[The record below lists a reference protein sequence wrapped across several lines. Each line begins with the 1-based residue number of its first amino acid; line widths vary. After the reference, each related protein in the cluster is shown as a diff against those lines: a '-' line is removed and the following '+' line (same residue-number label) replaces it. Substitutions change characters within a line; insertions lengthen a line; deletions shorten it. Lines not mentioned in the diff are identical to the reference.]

1 MNAMAKTSAMS
12 ATLDLFNDASAGLD
26 AGAAP
31 ADDVAARRELF
42 RVHAQAARQVAI
54 YEFKIPEGASV
65 PALNAPDQT
74 RAALDQLP
82 LVVALTGG
90 AIARFPGG
98 LAARVPV
105 KAAARFEALARP
117 LIETFLVA
125 YDRPESN
132 PEPEPEPAS

>member
-1 MNAMAKTSAMS
+1 MNAMTKTSAMS

-26 AGAAP
+26 ASAVP

-42 RVHAQAARQVAI
+42 TVHAQAARHVAI
-54 YEFKIPEGASV
+54 YEFKMPEGASV
-65 PALNAPDQT
+65 PALNAPGQT
-74 RAALDQLP
+74 RAALDQLH

-105 KAAARFEALARP
+105 KAVARFEALAGP
-117 LIETFLVA
+117 LIEAFLVA
-125 YDRPESN
+125 YDRPK
-132 PEPEPEPAS
+132 PAS